1 MDLFLTSNQLLNL
14 VLYIYIYITLDL
26 RFFDSVIFVNN
37 MITDNATTL

>member
-14 VLYIYIYITLDL
+14 VLYIYITLDL
-26 RFFDSVIFVNN
+26 RFFDSVIFVN